1 MKEPKREYLLFSH
14 GIHLFNEIYSK
25 KQIERDKIKKI
36 PL

>member
-1 MKEPKREYLLFSH
+1 MEEPKREYLLFSH
-14 GIHLFNEIYSK
+14 GIYLFKDIYPK